1 MRAARWTGTCTSW
14 TRASSGRIST
24 PPAPAGTAPSGGEAQ
39 AREALGRSQGGF
51 STKLHLR
58 AEGHGRP
65 VTAVLTGGE
74 RHEQVALEALLD
86 RGAIRRPGRGR
97 PRLRPRRAAGDK
109 GYSSPTARG
118 RLRRRHIRAVI
129 PSKSDQRRRPGFDRA
144 AYRRRNRVERLINR
158 LKQFRRIA
166 TRYEKR
172 AANYLAMVHIA
183 MLLLWL

>member
-1 MRAARWTGTCTSW
+1 M
-14 TRASSGRIST
+14 
-24 PPAPAGTAPSGGEAQ
+24 GGEVQ
-39 AREALGRSQGGF
+39 AREALGRSRGGF

-58 AEGHGRP
+58 AEGNGRP

-74 RHEQVALEALLD
+74 RHEQTALEALLD

-129 PSKSDQRRRPGFDRA
+129 PSKSNQRRRPDIDRA
-144 AYRRRNRVERLINR
+144 AYRRRNRVERLIDPPPS
-158 LKQFRRIA
+158 KWSA
-166 TRYEKR
+166 PRYGFEPEEDRDGEQK
-172 AANYLAMVHIA
+172 APA
-183 MLLLWL
+183 